1 MRSPRELEWTT
12 TEELLREVSR
22 LAPAERH
29 LDAWSARSAESSSG
43 ASAPSIR
50 TVLESTRTDA
60 QEYVRAVLEYYLWLP
75 GTSSVVSRHDRRCV
89 QALYRRGIALH
100 VVKAAMALAVAR
112 RTFRRGDPLPRI
124 RAVHYFLPIVEEVIQ
139 FPCDPGYVRYL
150 EDHLRPL
157 AEAKSSG
164 RQATRPSS

>member
-12 TEELLREVSR
+12 SEELLRQVCR
-22 LAPAERH
+22 MGPTERH
-29 LDAWSARSAESSSG
+29 HDAWSAGSQESSRC

-50 TVLESTRTDA
+50 TVLESTASDSH
-60 QEYVRAVLEYYLWLP
+60 EYVAAALDYYLWLP
-75 GTSSVVSRHDRRCV
+75 GTSSVVSRHDRRCL
-89 QALYRRGIALH
+89 QGLYRRGVALD
-100 VVKAAMALAVAR
+100 VVKAAMAVAVAR

-124 RAVHYFLPIVEEVIQ
+124 RAVHYFLPIIEELLE

-157 AEAKSSG
+157 AEAKRSG
-164 RQATRPSS
+164 G